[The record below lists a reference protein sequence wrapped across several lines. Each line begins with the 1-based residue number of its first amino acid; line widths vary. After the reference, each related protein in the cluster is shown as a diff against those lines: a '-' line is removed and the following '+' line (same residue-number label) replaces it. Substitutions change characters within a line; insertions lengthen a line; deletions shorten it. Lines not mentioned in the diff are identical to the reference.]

1 MSYLYVPGLVASNS
15 GSDSPAL
22 RQPSFAMWRGK
33 SIAPRTWSRLCKRAS
48 WMRLLS
54 GLTCEPSTA
63 SRGVDS
69 WIASRRATRASR
81 SPSRD
86 HAAALAILAICGQ
99 QSRGSSASANP
110 QSSFWRTSPAICP
123 LDSITSAPI
132 WEAWVTGLRQE
143 YSRRRKLAHRTDGNG
158 CSSWPTSAANDD
170 NKSVEAHLAMK
181 QRMPGGPRNTITS
194 LQVATKAWTT
204 PQAHDVTERGIGQVP
219 TSEAGNA
226 CLARDAKHWP
236 TPRAEMDSGKHRGE
250 TDTLHSAGKNWSSP
264 SSHDGRRPGH
274 EQDSKQGA
282 NLKRDAE
289 QWGTPNAHE
298 RTHTSRKVDHGI
310 QLATQA
316 SGHPDPPTI
325 GETSQADTGPRSLN
339 PNFVEWL
346 MGVPPGLSDFARLE
360 MPLSLWWQR
369 MRLELSRVK

>member
-1 MSYLYVPGLVASNS
+1 
-15 GSDSPAL
+15 
-22 RQPSFAMWRGK
+22 
-33 SIAPRTWSRLCKRAS
+33 
-48 WMRLLS
+48 MRLLS

-99 QSRGSSASANP
+99 QSRGSSASANR

-143 YSRRRKLAHRTDGNG
+143 YSRRRKLARRTDGNG
-158 CSSWPTSAANDD
+158 CSVWPSPDANHSSRSNGFGGFVNIREKASQWPTPAANDD

-194 LQVATKAWTT
+194 LQVATKA
-204 PQAHDVTERGIGQVP
+204 
-219 TSEAGNA
+219 
-226 CLARDAKHWP
+226 WP